1 MSTLPPGSRSEGVH
15 YTAGEKLKVIT
26 YSSRKNEVAGPKWKQ
41 HSVLDVSARKSKI
54 RYYKE
59 QYYIQTW
66 NVRSMNRAKLN
77 VIKWEIQD

>member
-1 MSTLPPGSRSEGVH
+1 MEGVH
-15 YTAGEKLKVIT
+15 KATGKEQRAVT
-26 YSSRKNEVAGPKWKQ
+26 SRSRKNEVAGPKWKQ

-66 NVRSMNRAKLN
+66 NVRSMNRGKLN